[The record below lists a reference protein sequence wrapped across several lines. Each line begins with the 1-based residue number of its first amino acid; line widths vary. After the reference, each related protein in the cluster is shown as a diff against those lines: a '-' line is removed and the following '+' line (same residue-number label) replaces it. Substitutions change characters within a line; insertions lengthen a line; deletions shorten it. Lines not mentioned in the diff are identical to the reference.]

1 MTVDRISDLIIHFI
15 KLLDELNNLLT
26 IIQGIGIALLTI
38 LIPLAIAILADI
50 YQKRREDKREFT
62 DLDLHVILDSVFN
75 IKLIILSVFLIF
87 LPMFFWEISSRWI
100 RLVEIILSFFGIYL
114 ITRTIIT
121 KVYRWVKGNVFK
133 LRFSYLKKLRNHDDL
148 EISYRS
154 VWQAKNINI
163 QNERE
168 FFKIFSTAID
178 QLLKSTEKNKNLKT
192 ISKLLS
198 DFYNFINNRSTAFL
212 VIPEDAFPKILK
224 WHFEIWQKKY
234 ELSGRKD
241 KLGEWS
247 NYSEI
252 SRILNDIFNNIE
264 ERSLEERM
272 AYSFFEHFK
281 KHIKDCKKGLVKDA
295 SKQDY
300 YKRYIDSLFIIFC
313 RVFFENIEKSP
324 EKHDIWEFCFP
335 EEWKIT
341 KNNLENK
348 ENIISKTSLNTF
360 LQWAQVRI
368 LQAKEDFDRD
378 LDEVSS
384 NLFSELEPTLW
395 AMFLIF
401 IFSGYRVKSVIERSR
416 NFGFIGRVR
425 IYSGDI
431 ANSKEESR
439 RKRHEAMQ
447 LAEEAEMKNTFELAC
462 FLFKE
467 QFLKENLE
475 KYIKSL
481 QDLKLEYKENL
492 KKEEKRLELLNI
504 FERMLGF
511 LNSQETQNRE
521 T

>member
-1 MTVDRISDLIIHFI
+1 MEN
-15 KLLDELNNLLT
+15 LDIFLGFFEGLNTFSILAQNVGL
-26 IIQGIGIALLTI
+26 AFVAI
-38 LIPLAIAILADI
+38 LIPIAMTIFRDKDFGILDT
-50 YQKRREDKREFT
+50 Y
-62 DLDLHVILDSVFN
+62 VILDWVVNAKKLLVSLGMILFIPFLWYITNNVFIN
-75 IKLIILSVFLIF
+75 YIGFL
-87 LPMFFWEISSRWI
+87 LW
-100 RLVEIILSFFGIYL
+100 LFGIY
-114 ITRTIIT
+114 IILRILGDCY
-121 KVYRWVKGNVFK
+121 KWIKGHKMN
-133 LRFSYLKKLRNHDDL
+133 LRFNYLKAIKNIQDMEESWH
-148 EISYRS
+148 S
-154 VWQAKNINI
+154 VWQTQNVNI

-224 WHFEIWQKKY
+224 WHFEIWQKEY
-234 ELSGRKD
+234 ELSGKKD
-241 KLGEWS
+241 KLGERS

-264 ERSLEERM
+264 ERSLKERM

-281 KHIKDCKKGLVKDA
+281 KHVKDCKKVLLKDA
-295 SKQDY
+295 DKQDY
-300 YKRYIDSLFIIFC
+300 YKRYIDSLFTIFC

-324 EKHDIWEFCFP
+324 EKYDIWEFCFL

-348 ENIISKTSLNTF
+348 ENIISRTSLNTF

-439 RKRHEAMQ
+439 RKRDEAMQ

-462 FLFKE
+462 LLFKE
-467 QFLKENLE
+467 KFSKDNLE

-481 QDLKLEYKENL
+481 QELKYKENPE
-492 KKEEKRLELLNI
+492 KENRRLELLNI
-504 FERMLGF
+504 FNEMMKL
-511 LNSQETQNRE
+511 S
-521 T
+521 